1 MLLQDDSSDASPGDS
16 IISPMA
22 SQGNM
27 AHVSDY
33 APKMIVPSHQNST
46 APAGM
51 SSSSPI
57 PGESSKATTI
67 VKTVV
72 NGTKGYVE
80 QRGVDVASPEQF
92 AEMPNFDEVE
102 KTPERKEWRLAA
114 GYFAFFMCGWGD
126 GSK

>member
-1 MLLQDDSSDASPGDS
+1 
-16 IISPMA
+16 
-22 SQGNM
+22 
-27 AHVSDY
+27 
-33 APKMIVPSHQNST
+33 
-46 APAGM
+46 M
-51 SSSSPI
+51 SSSPPI
-57 PGESSKATTI
+57 PGESSKAATI

-102 KTPERKEWRLAA
+102 KTFERKEWRLAA

>member
-1 MLLQDDSSDASPGDS
+1 MLRLEIQSSRRWPLREIWLTSL
-16 IISPMA
+16 
-22 SQGNM
+22 
-27 AHVSDY
+27 SDY